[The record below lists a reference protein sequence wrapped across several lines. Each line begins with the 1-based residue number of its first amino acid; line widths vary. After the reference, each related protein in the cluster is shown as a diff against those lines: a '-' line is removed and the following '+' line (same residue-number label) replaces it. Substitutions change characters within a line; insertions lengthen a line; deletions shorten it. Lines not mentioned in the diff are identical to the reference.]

1 MLHNIKQMGPLRNL
15 LHGTA
20 LLLTLLMPFAQEPN
34 YASDNW
40 NLFFGSILP
49 AIAPIVVIVIMQ
61 DILLSHIWK
70 SDADEIRITHLN
82 KIIKLHLLI
91 GGLLLAA
98 WLAIF
103 LPRLW

>member
-1 MLHNIKQMGPLRNL
+1 MLQNIKAMGALRNL

-20 LLLTLLMPFAQEPN
+20 LLLTLLMPFAQEPD
-34 YASDNW
+34 YSSDNW

-49 AIAPIVVIVIMQ
+49 AIAPIIVIVIMQ
-61 DILLSHIWK
+61 DIFMSHIWK
-70 SDADEIRITHLN
+70 SDADQVRITRLN
-82 KIIKLHLLI
+82 NIIKMHLLI

-103 LPRLW
+103 LPRL